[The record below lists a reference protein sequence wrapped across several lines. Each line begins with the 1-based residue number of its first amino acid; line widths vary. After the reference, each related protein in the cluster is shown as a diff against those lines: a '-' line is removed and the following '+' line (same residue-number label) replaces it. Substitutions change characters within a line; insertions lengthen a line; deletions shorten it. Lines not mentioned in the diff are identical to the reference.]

1 MTISI
6 KSQEAIECMRMAGR
20 AASAAREAAGAAVA
34 AGVTTADIDTVVRDT
49 LKQYEAEPS
58 FLNYHGYPAAVC
70 VSLNEEVIHG
80 IPSKKRVIHDG
91 DLVKIDVGAKLHGY
105 QGDTAATFYAGKIS
119 EAAQKLIDVTMQ
131 SFFEALKVCVAGKRI
146 SDISRAVQTYA
157 EGNGFSVVRAFTGH
171 GIGTEMHEDPSV
183 PNYVERH
190 ESGEYSNPRLV
201 PGMTIAIEPMINAG
215 TWAVKILSDKWTVVT
230 IDKKL
235 SAHYEHTVL
244 ITNGEPELLTK

>member
-1 MTISI
+1 MAISI
-6 KSQEAIECMRMAGR
+6 KSKEAIECMRMAGR

-49 LKQYEAEPS
+49 LKQYDAEPS

-80 IPSKKRVIHDG
+80 IPSRRKVIRDG
-91 DLVKIDVGAKLHGY
+91 DLVKIDVGAKIHGY
-105 QGDTAATFYAGKIS
+105 HGDTAATFYAGHITES
-119 EAAQKLIDVTMQ
+119 AQNLIDVTRQ

-146 SDISRAVQTYA
+146 ADISRAVQKYA

-171 GIGTEMHEDPSV
+171 GVGTSLHEDPSV
-183 PNYVERH
+183 PNYVEKH
-190 ESGEYSNPRLV
+190 EGGEYSNPRLV

-215 TWAVKILSDKWTVVT
+215 TWAVKVLSDRWTVVT

-244 ITNGEPELLTK
+244 ITNGEPELLTR

>member
-70 VSLNEEVIHG
+70 VSIKEEVIHG
-80 IPSKKRVIHDG
+80 IPSKERVIRGG
-91 DLVKIDVGAKLHGY
+91 DLVRIDVGAKMHGY
-105 QGDTAATFYAGKIS
+105 HGDTAATFYAGKIS
-119 EAAQKLIDVTMQ
+119 EAAQKLTDVTRQ
-131 SFFEALKVCVAGKRI
+131 SFFEALKVCVDGKRI

>member
-70 VSLNEEVIHG
+70 VSINEEVIHG

-91 DLVKIDVGAKLHGY
+91 DLVKIDVGAKIHGY
-105 QGDTAATFYAGKIS
+105 HGDTAATFYAGKIS
-119 EAAQKLIDVTMQ
+119 EAAQKLTDVTRQ

>member
-1 MTISI
+1 
-6 KSQEAIECMRMAGR
+6 MRMAGR

-70 VSLNEEVIHG
+70 VSINEEVIHG

-91 DLVKIDVGAKLHGY
+91 DLVKIDVGAKMHGY
-105 QGDTAATFYAGKIS
+105 HGDTAATFYAGKIS
-119 EAAQKLIDVTMQ
+119 EAAQKLTDVTRQ

>member
-6 KSQEAIECMRMAGR
+6 KSKEAIECMRMAGR

-70 VSLNEEVIHG
+70 VSINEEVIHG

-91 DLVKIDVGAKLHGY
+91 DLVKIDVGAKMHGY
-105 QGDTAATFYAGKIS
+105 HGDTAATFYAGKIS
-119 EAAQKLIDVTMQ
+119 EAAQKLTDVTRQ

>member
-70 VSLNEEVIHG
+70 VSINEEVIHG

-91 DLVKIDVGAKLHGY
+91 DLVKIDVGAKMHGY
-105 QGDTAATFYAGKIS
+105 HGDTAATFYAGKIS
-119 EAAQKLIDVTMQ
+119 EAAQKLTDVTRQ

>member
-1 MTISI
+1 
-6 KSQEAIECMRMAGR
+6 MR
-20 AASAAREAAGAAVA
+20 
-34 AGVTTADIDTVVRDT
+34 
-49 LKQYEAEPS
+49 
-58 FLNYHGYPAAVC
+58 
-70 VSLNEEVIHG
+70 
-80 IPSKKRVIHDG
+80 
-91 DLVKIDVGAKLHGY
+91 
-105 QGDTAATFYAGKIS
+105 KIS
-119 EAAQKLIDVTMQ
+119 EAAQKLTDVTRQ